1 MEDDTN
7 SSDNRKPEE
16 RVTHIRMANGA
27 LYPCEFLTEEWQQ
40 PEYVRKLAKS
50 AREAS
55 RNAIKRL
62 LEQGIPAVYGKGKDI
77 VRLYPDGHEEIIEKD
92 VLP

>member
-1 MEDDTN
+1 
-7 SSDNRKPEE
+7 
-16 RVTHIRMANGA
+16 MADGTLA
-27 LYPCEFLTEEWQQ
+27 PVEYLTEEDQQ

-77 VRLYPDGHEEIIEKD
+77 VRLYPDGHEEIIKKD

>member
-1 MEDDTN
+1 MTIN
-7 SSDNRKPEE
+7 RQDNMTEKRL
-16 RVTHIRMANGA
+16 THIRMADGTLA
-27 LYPCEFLTEEWQQ
+27 PVEYLTEEDQQ

-77 VRLYPDGHEEIIEKD
+77 VRLYPDGHEEIIKKD